1 MNIAIEPIAYVS
13 NRIKERR
20 DDNWKNIIS
29 VIKLNDNVPTSAI
42 AGLEDFSHLEV
53 IFYFNRI
60 EKSEIHFGTR
70 HPRNNNNY
78 PKVGIFA
85 QRASKR
91 PNLIGSTIVKLI
103 EIKNRNIKV
112 QGLDAIDG
120 TPVLD
125 LKPVIKELLP
135 SKEEVFQPAWSVD
148 LMKNYWQQ

>member
-1 MNIAIEPIAYVS
+1 MNIVIEPIAYIS

-29 VIKLNDNVPTSAI
+29 VIKLNDNTPTSAI

-60 EKSEIHFGTR
+60 EKSEIHFGS
-70 HPRNNNNY
+70 HNPRNNTNY
-78 PKVGIFA
+78 HKVGIFA

-112 QGLDAIDG
+112 HGLDAIDG
-120 TPVLD
+120 SPVLD
-125 LKPVIKELLP
+125 LKPVMKELLP
-135 SKEEVFQPAWSVD
+135 SKDEVFQPRWSLD